1 MRQGNRIA
9 EGFNTTPPHPAK
21 TIFKGRLASA
31 VSGLEYDGA
40 MSEESE
46 GIRDRVQ
53 SGGEKAAA
61 GLAQALIGSPAFG
74 QAVSAAVAARE
85 RAGDAQRVAMGAL
98 NVSSQEHADRLQRR
112 LRVLSDRLEET
123 EDRLDRALDDIRLLK
138 RQVSELEDPPA
149 KPAGKRAPA
158 KSTASSSTRKKA

>member
-1 MRQGNRIA
+1 MN
-9 EGFNTTPPHPAK
+9 
-21 TIFKGRLASA
+21 
-31 VSGLEYDGA
+31 D
-40 MSEESE
+40 ESE

-85 RAGDAQRVAMGAL
+85 RAGEAQRVAMGAL
-98 NVSSQEHADRLQRR
+98 NVSSQEDADRLQRR

-138 RQVSELEDPPA
+138 RQVSDLKDAPA
-149 KPAGKRAPA
+149 TPAAKRAST
-158 KSTASSSTRKKA
+158 KSAGTSGSRKKS